1 MKIFNRQRTTDN
13 GQQSKGKMLKAQSS
27 KLRALGSK
35 FLVLSSLLIALFS
48 SCDSKQ
54 YQPKPRGYFR
64 IDFPEKEYV
73 RLDSMNY
80 YSFEY
85 PTYSTIT
92 PDYLSPQEKEW
103 INIEYP
109 AHKGTV
115 HISYKAVNDNLDAY
129 LEDSYYMMTKHLSR
143 AMGIRDSVVANPDR
157 NVYGLVYFLEGEG
170 VASPMQF
177 YLTDSV
183 NHFMRGSLYFNV
195 RTNNDSLAPV
205 IDFILDDV
213 RHMIETIEW
222 KTIDN

>member
-13 GQQSKGKMLKAQSS
+13 GQQSKSKMLKAQSS
-27 KLRALGSK
+27 KLKALGSK

-115 HISYKAVNDNLDAY
+115 HISYKTVNDNLDAY

-222 KTIDN
+222 KTL